1 MKRCFLTVLVLILFA
16 LSSCASM
23 EEKIVGVEHITSKT
37 SPDGLY
43 TVSLYQIGAPEW
55 PFGPVKAKLVL
66 MDSKGKELDEERF
79 SLLNDGTGVYEGNLV
94 EIAWLEDRAEILMD
108 EADTTQTYT
117 YVLYYGK

>member
-1 MKRCFLTVLVLILFA
+1 MKRCFLTLLVLMLFA

-66 MDSKGKELDEERF
+66 TDSKGKELDEERF
-79 SLLNDGTGVYEGNLV
+79 SLLNDGTGVYEGNIV

-108 EADTTQTYT
+108 EADTTKTYT
-117 YVLYYGK
+117 YVLYY